1 MNQQQEKKLADEI
14 MQEVEAKKALEA
26 MDAGQK
32 GLFNRVLDSVENFEE
47 ELKLEHDGCSD
58 DAWGQIKRV
67 LYKVARAAVYCTR
80 KGLEYLAAFIK
91 ICRKWIKKADLLQR
105 MKGAWAGLLKR
116 HKDDIPV
123 VEN

>member
-1 MNQQQEKKLADEI
+1 MNTQEEKKLADEI
-14 MQEVEAKKALEA
+14 IQEVEAKKALEA

-47 ELKLEHDGCSD
+47 ELRLEHDACAED
-58 DAWGQIKRV
+58 TWGHIKKV

-105 MKGAWAGLLKR
+105 MKGAWEGLTTR